1 MAPAFSI
8 SRFLP
13 GDAPGVREIYPDFL
27 TECSPLLRRGVLF
40 VARQSGRVVGFTFV
54 KWLRE
59 RCYYDREVT
68 RYAEITE
75 VHVRT
80 GCGSRN
86 IGTALVTRAVRE
98 ARRYGYECVYV
109 ITDDF
114 NAAARRVYEK
124 CAFPP
129 HNHVI
134 RYRRS
139 LRQPRRVTSSGR
151 PRERRQ
157 STRGPD
163 RTSRA

>member
-40 VARQSGRVVGFTFV
+40 VARQNGRVVGFTFM

-75 VHVRT
+75 GHVRT
-80 GCGSRN
+80 GGSRR
-86 IGTALVTRAVRE
+86 AFLSPLVPRPVRE
-98 ARRYGYECVYV
+98 ARRY
-109 ITDDF
+109 
-114 NAAARRVYEK
+114 
-124 CAFPP
+124 
-129 HNHVI
+129 
-134 RYRRS
+134 
-139 LRQPRRVTSSGR
+139 
-151 PRERRQ
+151 
-157 STRGPD
+157 
-163 RTSRA
+163 